1 VEERLRPG
9 GLVCLGDAGH
19 LNVLPFDEISD
30 PVTGRTMIRLVDT
43 GSESY
48 RVAREYMLRLE
59 TDDLAD
65 PELSAA
71 IADLMG
77 TTPEEVRARFG
88 ASISPR
94 N

>member
-1 VEERLRPG
+1 
-9 GLVCLGDAGH
+9 
-19 LNVLPFDEISD
+19 
-30 PVTGRTMIRLVDT
+30 
-43 GSESY
+43 
-48 RVAREYMLRLE
+48 MLRLE